1 MPELVQ
7 PLAEWSAALLEVV
20 GLGLI
25 ALMSFYA
32 LGWAGYRLAGGAD
45 GSTIFRETRHRLVRG
60 ILLGLD
66 FLVAADIVHTVAI
79 ELTFRSVGVL
89 AVVVAIRTFLSF
101 TLEVEITG
109 RWPWQHEGRDR
120 GSGDRGA

>member
-1 MPELVQ
+1 MPHLVQ
-7 PLAEWSAALLEVV
+7 PMAEWSAALLEGV

-25 ALMSFYA
+25 VLMSLYA
-32 LGWAGYRLAGGAD
+32 LGWAGYRLLGGAD

-89 AVVVAIRTFLSF
+89 AAIVAIRTFLSF

-109 RWPWQHEGRDR
+109 RWPWQHDDR
-120 GSGDRGA
+120 RRSADERSV

>member
-1 MPELVQ
+1 MPHLVQ
-7 PLAEWSAALLEVV
+7 PLAEWSAALLEGV

-25 ALMSFYA
+25 VLMSVYA
-32 LGWAGYRLAGGAD
+32 LGWAGYRLVRGAGG
-45 GSTIFRETRHRLVRG
+45 SSIFRETRHRLVRG

-89 AVVVAIRTFLSF
+89 AAIVAIRTFLSF

-109 RWPWQHEGRDR
+109 RWPWQHEDR
-120 GSGDRGA
+120 RRGADDRSV